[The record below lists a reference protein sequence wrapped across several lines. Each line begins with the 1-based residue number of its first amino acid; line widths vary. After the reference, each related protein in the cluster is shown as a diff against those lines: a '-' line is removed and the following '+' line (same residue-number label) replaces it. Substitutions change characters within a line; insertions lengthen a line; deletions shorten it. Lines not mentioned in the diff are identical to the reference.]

1 MINRIM
7 FFAILVSTS
16 LVMAQ
21 DQSPELQQFQ
31 GHWQV
36 ESLVENGNVIPKAAI
51 KDWLPS
57 GGRLEIIENAIIFKS
72 HRDGKKHAKV
82 FSVDDT
88 TYPKSIKIISPDE
101 KSSTG
106 IYRFNDGELIICIVH
121 PDEAKKPEDFSAR
134 TGSKRILMVL
144 KRTPPQTQAPL
155 QTIKSRTVAE
165 KPKQEGQAARILT
178 DAEVSKRLI
187 GDWRM
192 KDSVGHLYIQFNANG
207 TFSTVREYQQLRLF
221 HKSFVQTPSSSGTWT
236 VKHGTMTAHILS
248 SIRIERVN
256 QLLSFSIRSISSKD
270 MIFVDHWGRIESA
283 IKVR

>member
-1 MINRIM
+1 MINRIVFLAM
-7 FFAILVSTS
+7 FVFVSPGF
-16 LVMAQ
+16 AQ
-21 DQSPELQQFQ
+21 DQSPELQEFQ

-36 ESLVENGNVIPKAAI
+36 DSLVENGNVIPKAAI

-57 GGRLEIIENAIIFKS
+57 GGRIDIVDNAILFKS
-72 HRDGKKHAKV
+72 HRDGKKHAKI

-101 KSSTG
+101 KSSVG
-106 IYRFNDGELIICIVH
+106 IYRFNDGNLVICIVH
-121 PDEAKKPEDFSAR
+121 PDEAKKPEDFSAK

-144 KRTPPQTQAPL
+144 KRTTQQAQEPL
-155 QTIKSRTVAE
+155 TTIKSRTVSA
-165 KPKQEGQAARILT
+165 KPKQAGVAARILT
-178 DAEVSKRLI
+178 DAEVTKRLV

-192 KDSVGHLYIQFNANG
+192 KDSVGYLYIKFNANG

-221 HKSFVQTPSSSGTWT
+221 HKSFVQTPTSSGTWS
-236 VKHGTMTAHILS
+236 VKNGTMTALILS

-256 QLLSFSIRSISSKD
+256 QLLSFSIRSISNRD

-283 IKVR
+283 VKLD

>member
-1 MINRIM
+1 MINRIV
-7 FFAILVSTS
+7 FFAFLVSVS
-16 LVMAQ
+16 PVMAQ

-57 GGRLEIIENAIIFKS
+57 SGRLEIIENAIIFKS

-88 TYPKSIKIISPDE
+88 TYPKSIKISSPDE
-101 KSSTG
+101 ESSTG
-106 IYRFNDGELIICIVH
+106 IYRFNDGELVLCIVH
-121 PDEAKKPEDFSAR
+121 PDDAKKPEDFSAK

-144 KRTPPQTQAPL
+144 KRTTSPGKGIL
-155 QTIKSRTVAE
+155 KTIKSRTVSA
-165 KPKQEGQAARILT
+165 KPKQEGETARILT
-178 DAEVSKRLI
+178 DAEVSKRLV

-192 KDSVGHLYIQFNANG
+192 KDSVGHLYIKFNANG

-221 HKSFVQTPSSSGTWT
+221 HKSFVQTPSSSGTWS
-236 VKHGTMTAHILS
+236 VKNGTMTAHILS

-256 QLLSFSIRSISSKD
+256 QLLSFSIRSISNRD

-283 IKVR
+283 TKLD